1 MLSKSD
7 IWKLQDAKAR
17 FSELVRRAKAGE
29 PQHVTV
35 HGKEAVAVVDTAR
48 FDIMPKPKKARTLA
62 GFIEAS
68 KKYRGLA
75 EVIDFES
82 SFPMNIDPDE
92 SVFDFD
98 EDEK

>member
-17 FSELVRRAKAGE
+17 FSEVVRRAKAGE
-29 PQHVTV
+29 PQRITV

-48 FDIMPKPKKARTLA
+48 YDIVRKPEKPKTMRDFL
-62 GFIEAS
+62 EAS
-68 KKYRGLA
+68 RKFRLD
-75 EVIDFES
+75 VDIDFEQR
-82 SFPMNIDPDE
+82 FPMHIDPE
-92 SVFDFD
+92 PVFG